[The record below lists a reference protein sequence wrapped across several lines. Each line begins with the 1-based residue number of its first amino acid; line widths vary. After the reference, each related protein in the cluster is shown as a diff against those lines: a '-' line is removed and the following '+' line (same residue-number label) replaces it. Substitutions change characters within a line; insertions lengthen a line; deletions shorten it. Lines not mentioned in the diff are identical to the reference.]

1 MDVVAGSRIGPKGA
15 DVKLGAEVNGH
26 ADVKANIDADV
37 EANADGGWE
46 WVVNPKY
53 TIPGLEK
60 VGWKVLREGEVV
72 EGESD
77 EGEGGLVQG
86 L

>member
-15 DVKLGAEVNGH
+15 DTKRGAEANGS
-26 ADVKANIDADV
+26 ADIRPNIDANV
-37 EANADGGWE
+37 EASADGGWE

-53 TIPGLEK
+53 KIPGLEK

>member
-15 DVKLGAEVNGH
+15 DTKQGA
-26 ADVKANIDADV
+26 

-53 TIPGLEK
+53 KIPGLEK
-60 VGWKVLREGEVV
+60 LGWKVLREGEVV